1 MVAGNF
7 VLTGSHYPQKR
18 LFCVGNPVDHKCR
31 KVGWLR
37 ASLFLR
43 PDGGRQNLRF
53 CISRCQRQRLMCGC
67 AAPGRLGTLLSA
79 KLTFPPF
86 RGDVAG
92 RQRGLTLSVTY
103 HQQTTRRGTLPLRV
117 KISIQQIGAPR
128 PQCAAGTLHCGLIHA
143 SWRSAPLHAPK
154 VCFIFRQTGKRYSP
168 SHSEVAKRL
177 ALTTTSFS

>member
-1 MVAGNF
+1 M
-7 VLTGSHYPQKR
+7 LKGSRRPQKR
-18 LFCVGNPVDHKCR
+18 LFCVGKLVDHKCR

-67 AAPGRLGTLLSA
+67 AAPGRLGTPLS
-79 KLTFPPF
+79 LT
-86 RGDVAG
+86 DVRFQMLDIRREHKVPAE
-92 RQRGLTLSVTY
+92 GLTLSVTY

-117 KISIQQIGAPR
+117 KISIQQIGASQ
-128 PQCAAGTLHCGLIHA
+128 PQCAHA

-154 VCFIFRQTGKRYSP
+154 VCFIIYQTGKRYSP